1 MLFYWLFPYVLQKRE
16 NSIETDDVNKRVDVF
31 LNEEMEDVSRSA
43 LQKNIEK
50 GNITVNG
57 EKISKNYKLRLGD
70 IVEAELPP
78 PENIDIVP
86 EDIPLDIMYE
96 DDDLIVINKPQ
107 NMVVHPAPGHYTGT
121 LVNALMFHCG
131 DNLSGINGV
140 LRPGIVHRIDKD
152 TSGVLVIA
160 KSDLAHKGLSEQLAE
175 HSMKRVYN
183 AIVYNSFSEE
193 SGTVDR
199 NIDRSKNDRKKMA
212 VNKNGK
218 NAVTHFKVLERFGNY
233 TLLEVKIETGRTHQ
247 IRVHLSEIGYP
258 VVGDTTY
265 SNGKNEWGIKGQC
278 LHAKSLKFKHPI
290 TGKEMFIE
298 APLPEYFENVLQ
310 ELRQGKLILSNLRK

>member
-1 MLFYWLFPYVLQKRE
+1 MEIFT
-16 NSIETDDVNKRVDVF
+16 IETDDVNKRVDVF

-57 EKISKNYKLRLGD
+57 EKISKNYKLHLGD

-96 DDDLIVINKPQ
+96 DDDLIVINKSE

-212 VNKNGK
+212 VVMQGGR
-218 NAVTHFKVLERFGNY
+218 NAVTHYKVIEKLGKY
-233 TLLEVKIETGRTHQ
+233 TWVELQLETGRTHQ
-247 IRVHLSEIGYP
+247 IRVHMSYIGHPLLGDP
-258 VVGDTTY
+258 VYGPKKCPFNL
-265 SNGKNEWGIKGQC
+265 NGQV
-278 LHAKSLKFKHPI
+278 LHAKVLGFIHPRTGEYMEFNSELPDYFSSL
-290 TGKEMFIE
+290 IE
-298 APLPEYFENVLQ
+298 RL
-310 ELRQGKLILSNLRK
+310 KK

>member
-1 MLFYWLFPYVLQKRE
+1 MEIFT
-16 NSIETDDVNKRVDVF
+16 IETDDVNKRVDVF

-212 VNKNGK
+212 VVMQGGR
-218 NAVTHFKVLERFGNY
+218 NAVTHYKVIEKLGKY
-233 TLLEVKIETGRTHQ
+233 TWVELQLETGRTHQ
-247 IRVHLSEIGYP
+247 IRVHMSYIGHPLLGDP
-258 VVGDTTY
+258 VYGPKKCPFNL
-265 SNGKNEWGIKGQC
+265 NGQV
-278 LHAKSLKFKHPI
+278 LHAKVLGFIHTRTGEYMEFNSELPDYFSSL
-290 TGKEMFIE
+290 IE
-298 APLPEYFENVLQ
+298 RL
-310 ELRQGKLILSNLRK
+310 KK